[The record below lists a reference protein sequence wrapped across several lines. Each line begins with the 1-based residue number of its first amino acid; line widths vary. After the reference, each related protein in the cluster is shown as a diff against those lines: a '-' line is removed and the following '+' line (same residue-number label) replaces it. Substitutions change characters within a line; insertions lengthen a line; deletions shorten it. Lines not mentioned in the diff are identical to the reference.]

1 MTASVEVTR
10 PTAPTGATKVALDLL
25 GEATGRDQ
33 RHDPVLPRT
42 GGPAGNARLTAW
54 TGVLLLVFGIAELV
68 TLIDVR
74 ALISWHLFVGALLVP
89 VALLKTGTT
98 TWRFGRYY
106 AGNRPYR
113 AAGPPPVALRVL
125 GPVVIASTV
134 ALLGSGY
141 LLILVGPEASR
152 SSAATVL
159 GQQLDALS
167 LHQAAFVV
175 WAVAV
180 GVHLLAR
187 LMPLA
192 RILGVRRFVPAGRL
206 HEPGGDRAP
215 AVPGRRRRG
224 VVLAASLV
232 AALLLAAWT
241 VRGGG
246 GWQSEDDFRQG
257 PPAGVESLG

>member
-1 MTASVEVTR
+1 MTATAQVDR
-10 PTAPTGATKVALDLL
+10 PAGPTGASKLALDLL
-25 GEATGRDQ
+25 AEAAGRDQ
-33 RHDPVLPRT
+33 RHDPVLPQT

-54 TGVLLLVFGIAELV
+54 TGVLLLVFGVAELI

-74 ALISWHLFVGALLVP
+74 GLISWHLFIGALLVP
-89 VALLKTGTT
+89 VALLKMGTT

-106 AGNRPYR
+106 SRNRPYR
-113 AAGPPPVALRVL
+113 TAGPPPLALRVL
-125 GPVVIASTV
+125 GPVVIASTI

-141 LLILVGPEASR
+141 LLILLGPEASR

-180 GVHLLAR
+180 GIHLLAR

-192 RILGVRRFVPAGRL
+192 RILGLRRFVPAGRL
-206 HEPGGDRAP
+206 RAAGGNRATP
-215 AVPGRRRRG
+215 VPGRRRRG
-224 VVLAASLV
+224 LVLAASLV

-246 GWQSEDDFRQG
+246 GWQSEDDFRPG
-257 PPAGVESLG
+257 PPPGVESLG